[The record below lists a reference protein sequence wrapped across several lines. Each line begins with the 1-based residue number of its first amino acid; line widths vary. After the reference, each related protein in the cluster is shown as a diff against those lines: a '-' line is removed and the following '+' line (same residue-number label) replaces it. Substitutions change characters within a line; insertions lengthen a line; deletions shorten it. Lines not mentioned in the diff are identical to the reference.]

1 MAVSAVVLK
10 DTDYETVV
18 KVTTTG
24 TNSNASIVDASSLQG
39 ADTDPRLSIVACQW
53 TTGSQTNILF
63 DASSNDVALSLN
75 GNGAYNTGSQ
85 SMPSIPNP
93 ASSGVSGDILL
104 TNGSASVGTIW
115 LKLRKTSGYDN
126 LQQGVMT

>member
-24 TNSNASIVDASSLQG
+24 TNSAASIVDASSLQG

-93 ASSGVSGDILL
+93 ASSGVTGDILL
-104 TNGSASVGTIW
+104 TNGSASVGTVW

-126 LQQGVMT
+126 LQQGVRT

>member
-1 MAVSAVVLK
+1 MAVDAVVLSDK
-10 DTDYETVV
+10 SFETVV

-24 TNSNASIVDASSLQG
+24 TNTNASIVDASSLTG
-39 ADTDPRLSIVACQW
+39 ASSNPRLSIVACQW

-75 GNGAYNTGSQ
+75 GNGAYNTGAQ

-93 ASSGVSGDILL
+93 ASSGVTGDILL

-115 LKLRKTSGYDN
+115 LKLRKVSGYNN
-126 LQQGVMT
+126 LA

>member
-1 MAVSAVVLK
+1 MAVSAVILSDK
-10 DTDYETVV
+10 SFETVV

-24 TNSNASIVDASSLQG
+24 TNSAASIVDASALEG
-39 ADTDPRLSIVACQW
+39 AASNPRLSIVACQW

-63 DASSNDVALSLN
+63 DASSDDVALSLN
-75 GNGAYNTGSQ
+75 GNGAYNTGAQ

-93 ASSGVSGDILL
+93 ESSGVTGDILL

-115 LKLRKTSGYDN
+115 LKLRKVSGYNN
-126 LQQGVMT
+126 LK